1 MYTYRKD
8 QELQNCNEVLSTYDL
23 LFRLR
28 DCYLHTLST
37 FHPFL
42 QLIITKKKKSPGLNN
57 IPIVQLKEDETQE

>member
-42 QLIITKKKKSPGLNN
+42 QLIITKKKKKPW
-57 IPIVQLKEDETQE
+57 T